1 MLCALRSDALPL
13 NLCTKT
19 HFSLF
24 KHEMCQFFIGYQCP
38 VRERE
43 KIRLFNDASIST
55 IICVTRLQHCT
66 FICLHLLCLFVFFVY
81 ELAGSDWLII
91 SFIALLDSVGCNCH
105 ILLTRKISFS
115 LMQSLPFNVQSS

>member
-1 MLCALRSDALPL
+1 MLCAVRSDALRL
-13 NLCTKT
+13 NICTKT

-24 KHEMCQFFIGYQCP
+24 KHEMRQLFYLLS
-38 VRERE
+38 VTLERE

-55 IICVTRLQHCT
+55 MICVTRLQHCT
-66 FICLHLLCLFVFFVY
+66 FICLYLLCLFIFFVY

-105 ILLTRKISFS
+105 ILFTRKIYFS
-115 LMQSLPFNVQSS
+115 RMQSLPFNVQSS